1 MSTSHELRRDVIRH
15 GGPIALL
22 RAETHRFGAR
32 RFIQLLLAL
41 DLIAYLV
48 IVGLVGTLHF
58 GRVTDADRAQAQRQ
72 LDQIVTEQKQY
83 YDECLK
89 SPRPPGVP
97 ADAPPEVWCGMPPTP
112 EGMPVEQF
120 LPHTPFV
127 FADGVPVGL
136 ILVTSAVAALFFL
149 IGATWIGAEW
159 SARTLMA
166 QLFWETRRLRVL
178 GAKLAVLTG
187 AAVAATGVVALIW
200 LGTARLLAATRGSMG
215 TLPAHFWSDV
225 AAQTGR
231 SALLVVWAALLGFAV
246 AHLTRGTGA
255 ALGVAFLYFA
265 ILEPAVSAFLPRV
278 TPWTLGTNITALIA
292 PGGTKVFL
300 PDPGV
305 GAQGQFEQTREL
317 VIGNL
322 RGGLVLAAV
331 VLAILAL
338 GGWLFRRRDLT

>member
-41 DLIAYLV
+41 ALLAYLV
-48 IVGLVGTLHF
+48 IVGLLGALHF

-72 LDQIVTEQKQY
+72 VDQLVAEQNQY
-83 YDECLK
+83 REQCLK
-89 SPRPPGVP
+89 GPRPPGTP
-97 ADAPPEVWCGMPPTP
+97 EDATPDQWCGPALTAQDI
-112 EGMPVEQF
+112 PVDQF

-136 ILVTSAVAALFFL
+136 LLVTSAVAALFFL

-166 QLFWETRRLRVL
+166 LLFWETRRWRVL

-187 AAVAATGVVALIW
+187 AAVAATGITALIW

-215 TLPAHFWSDV
+215 TLPAHFWREF
-225 AAQTGR
+225 AAQSGR
-231 SALLVVWAALLGFAV
+231 SALLVIWAALLGFAV

-265 ILEPAVSAFLPRV
+265 ILEPAIGAFRPGWA
-278 TPWTLGTNITALIA
+278 PWLLNTNISALVT
-292 PGGTKVFL
+292 PGGTKIYL

-305 GAQGQFEQTREL
+305 GAQGQFEQMREV

-322 RGGLVLAAV
+322 HGGLVLGAV
-331 VLAILAL
+331 VLVILAL